1 MNTSGISI
9 GRRLAIGLGTIL
21 AITIGATG
29 YAVWSLRDMEADY
42 HRIATESMA
51 QERNAQEWINILTL
65 SGARNLVT
73 AKYGDIAGANAVFS
87 AFNLGDSDTLRAR
100 VSELQKEI
108 FANLASDAGKRLV
121 DQTMA
126 LRKAYLERLDISRAL
141 LKDGKKE
148 EAQKLVESAVLPAL
162 KSYIGSTHVLLD
174 HTRKVIG
181 EREAGM
187 RAAAL
192 RARYTLIALAA
203 LALLLSGAVAVYLTR
218 SITGP
223 LKQAVEAAERV
234 AAGDLRSNITVTRH
248 DETGALLAAIAT
260 MQSNLRSLIGDMRQD
275 VGAVSA
281 SANQLSL
288 AADDL
293 AGSSMMQNE
302 AATSTASS
310 VQELTVSI
318 SQMSD
323 SARVAHEV
331 VEATVKVSD
340 SGLEMGNRVSREIGE
355 IDRSVDDFAHQMQT
369 LQSQAGEIGAV
380 VNLIREIA
388 DQTNLLALNAAI
400 EAARAGEQ
408 GRGFA
413 VVADEVRKL
422 AERTST
428 ATAEIQKTI
437 ESIQANMGSAGSLL
451 DNVKSRVD
459 VGVSTIADL
468 IAPLQT
474 LQSEAKKAAEG
485 LRELAHA
492 TGEQLQAS
500 EQIARNAEKIAASA
514 AQGQAAVS
522 NNRDTSR
529 QLKGLAEH
537 LLGSVARFQFA

>member
-1 MNTSGISI
+1 MNASGISI

-29 YAVWSLRDMEADY
+29 YAVWSLRDIEVQY
-42 HRIATESMA
+42 QRIATESMA
-51 QERNAQEWINILTL
+51 QERGAQEWINILTL

-73 AKYGDIAGANAVFS
+73 AKFGDAATTAQVFT
-87 AFNLGDSDTLRAR
+87 AFNLGDSATLRAR
-100 VSELQKEI
+100 VSELQKDI
-108 FANLASDAGKRLV
+108 FGNLATDAGKRLV
-121 DQTMA
+121 DESMSLRKIYLEKLDATMA
-126 LRKAYLERLDISRAL
+126 M
-141 LKDGKKE
+141 LKEGRKE
-148 EAQKLVESAVLPAL
+148 EAQKRAESEVLPAL
-162 KSYIGSTHVLLD
+162 KSYIGSTHVLLE
-174 HTRKVIG
+174 HTRKVIAG
-181 EREAGM
+181 REAQM
-187 RAAAL
+187 HAAAE
-192 RARYTLIALAA
+192 RARYALIVMATF
-203 LALLLSGAVAVYLTR
+203 ALLLAGAVAVFLTR

-234 AAGDLRSNITVTRH
+234 AAGDLRGNITVTRN
-248 DETGALLAAIAT
+248 DETGALLNAIAT

-302 AATSTASS
+302 AASSTASS

-355 IDRSVDDFAHQMQT
+355 IDRSVDDFAQQMQT

-459 VGVSTIADL
+459 IGVSTIADL

-474 LQSEAKKAAEG
+474 LQTEAKKAAEG